1 MADELFAGFTPTSPT
16 PPPKPPEETPV
27 STASSDASS
36 LLNFW
41 ASAPA
46 WDTSVSQPVSV
57 ATPEKTTEV
66 SPEPVTLP
74 KIETETIQPT
84 PPVVPVPEALLHMIS
99 DAESLTP
106 PETVTPPV
114 STNVSP
120 EEGTSPTPTETPVV
134 TPPVQSNTTTDT
146 TNTPNASPVVD
157 KKNPPV
163 KSSDARLESFI
174 KDDPIY
180 QQMLRTVDAQRLR
193 LSLAVRYA
201 LLMFGIFL
209 VFAWIVNNRVIMFG
223 FSEFVWLARIRD
235 GLFGL
240 MAGLFSATLWYGS
253 PVWFHNMLFVMILR
267 LFALVFFVWV
277 LSALYFP
284 IL

>member
-1 MADELFAGFTPTSPT
+1 MNTPS
-16 PPPKPPEETPV
+16 
-27 STASSDASS
+27 
-36 LLNFW
+36 
-41 ASAPA
+41 
-46 WDTSVSQPVSV
+46 
-57 ATPEKTTEV
+57 
-66 SPEPVTLP
+66 
-74 KIETETIQPT
+74 
-84 PPVVPVPEALLHMIS
+84 
-99 DAESLTP
+99 
-106 PETVTPPV
+106 
-114 STNVSP
+114 
-120 EEGTSPTPTETPVV
+120 
-134 TPPVQSNTTTDT
+134 VQSHAPIDT
-146 TNTPNASPVVD
+146 VNPPDVSPVVD
-157 KKNPPV
+157 KKDAPV
-163 KSSDARLESFI
+163 KNTDARLESFI

-253 PVWFHNMLFVMILR
+253 PVWFHNILFVMILR
-267 LFALVFFVWV
+267 LFALVFFVGV